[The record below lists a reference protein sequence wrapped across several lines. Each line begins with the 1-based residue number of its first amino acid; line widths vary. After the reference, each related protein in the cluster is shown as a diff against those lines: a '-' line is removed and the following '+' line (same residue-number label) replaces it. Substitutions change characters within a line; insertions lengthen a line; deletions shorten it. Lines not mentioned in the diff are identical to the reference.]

1 MKNTILRIAVAAT
14 GALLLLLALLAW
26 TDPARLGGT
35 LGISAPT
42 ALGMATLR
50 ADLGAFF
57 ATAGGL
63 ALVAAIRRAPGFLTA
78 PLMLMAL
85 ALAGRFAA
93 LAVTPFDSAMIP
105 PMVAEAVMVAVFA
118 AGRFMRAAP

>member
-14 GALLLLLALLAW
+14 GALLLFLALVAW
-26 TDPARLGGT
+26 TDPARLGGK
-35 LGISAPT
+35 LGIGAAT

-63 ALVAAIRRAPGFLTA
+63 ALLAAARRAPGLLTA
-78 PLMLMAL
+78 PLLLVAL
-85 ALAGRFAA
+85 ALAGRCLA

>member
-1 MKNTILRIAVAAT
+1 MKNTTLRIAVGAT
-14 GALLLLLALLAW
+14 GVLLLFLALVAW
-26 TDPARLGGT
+26 TDPTRLGGK
-35 LGISAPT
+35 LGIGAAT

-57 ATAGGL
+57 ATAGVL
-63 ALVAAIRRAPGFLTA
+63 ALLAAVRRAPGFLTA
-78 PLMLMAL
+78 PLMLMSL
-85 ALAGRFAA
+85 ALAGRLAA

-118 AGRFMRAAP
+118 AGRFMRAAS